1 MKHSL
6 TLTRWHKVAE
16 RIGTALK
23 EREARTVSALTS
35 TTISP
40 WNKEG
45 VEEKAAS
52 IAARAK
58 ADVALFEAGTAAIA
72 AIRSALAGKNA
83 ELGISA
89 RLAEVE
95 ALNRRV
101 ALYRAILD
109 KQSVDMVSAAHA
121 REVPVLAVADTE
133 SGWGRREPPRITLQI
148 ADAALL
154 AELASRL
161 ARDQARAH
169 GLLDEIADL
178 NRNKLELDLDTEL
191 EEIAGLA
198 A

>member
-1 MKHSL
+1 MKHAL

-16 RIGTALK
+16 RIGAALK
-23 EREARTVSALTS
+23 EREARAAGALTA

-45 VEEKAAS
+45 IEEKASS

-72 AIRSALAGKNA
+72 AIRSALGGRNA

-95 ALNRRV
+95 ALNRRI

-109 KQSVDMVSAAHA
+109 KQSVDMVSPAHV
-121 REVPVLAVADTE
+121 REVPVHAVADTE
-133 SGWGRREPPRITLQI
+133 SWGRREPPRITLQI

-154 AELASRL
+154 AELASKL
-161 ARDQARAH
+161 AREQARAH
-169 GLLDEIADL
+169 ALLDEIADL
-178 NRNKLELDLDTEL
+178 NRSKLELDMAAEL